1 MGGSSI
7 IGGGGG
13 GKGAVQTLPAP
24 VPLPEEPGSG
34 EDATRIQEA
43 RRREAERLRRLAGA
57 TVATAEGG
65 VLGSAQVGRKTLG

>member
-13 GKGAVQTLPAP
+13 KGAVQAAP
-24 VPLPEEPGSG
+24 VPAPLPEDTGG
-34 EDATRIQEA
+34 EEAARVQEA
-43 RRREAERLRRLAGA
+43 KRREAERLRRLAGA